1 MLRRIKNIYHL
12 LRAVVANFRYAFPT
26 RKLIT
31 IAVTGTNG
39 KTSTVNFIGQMLD
52 LLGESNAWVTT
63 IDFKVANKTWQNKTK
78 MTALDPMEF
87 QKIARQAVKSG
98 CKYFIFEATS
108 HAIDQKRIWGTHINV
123 AILTNVTRDHLDYH
137 KTFKNYLKTKLKIFR
152 RKTKAVINLDDENAK
167 KFIKKSRKIIT
178 YSIKNPKADLN
189 LKNCEI
195 KNDQLLGEFN
205 QSNLLASLGALI
217 SLGFDK
223 KIVEKNIFKL
233 KNIRGRMEMIE
244 CGQNFKV
251 IIDYAHTPDAFKKLY
266 SAVVPLKKNKI
277 IHIFGATG
285 ARDKGKR
292 PMLAKIAS
300 QFADKII
307 LTNEDPYHEKPEQI
321 IDEIA
326 TGIPKIFSDYE
337 IIVDRKKAIEKAIQT
352 AEKDDVVLITGKGHE
367 EIMAVS
373 DGTKKGFKLVEFGE
387 REIVK
392 NAIQKILNTKS

>member
-123 AILTNVTRDHLDYH
+123 AILTNVTRDH

-352 AEKDDVVLITGKGHE
+352 AEKDDIVLITGKGHE